1 MSKIVSYPSGILRLS
16 DYLIGTDREAS
27 NVTRSFLVSEVV
39 NTILAAVGAGTV
51 TSISTVSSTFI
62 SVTGG
67 PITTTGTVA
76 ADISATGTKNQTTFL
91 RGDNT
96 WSLPGPAPNTVSIL
110 YNGTTLTSEV
120 SSIDYIGSGT
130 ASAANL
136 SVRVFVPGSDS
147 LVDNAI
153 AGTAISVSAPTGSV
167 TVTNDGVI
175 TAQAG
180 GNITLSGGT
189 GNVTVS
195 STANPVSLTSISAG
209 EGITTV
215 TNASTNPE
223 IDLNFTSINNYLLTS
238 QAVTLSTPSDSI
250 EFNQISSSSVKAV
263 EIGQIPIGVLTA
275 VDKYI
280 DDADENTLK
289 NTTDTFTSSQKTRN
303 MVSLTVAEHAA
314 LVSGGTVDENTLYF
328 LLGAL
333 PTFTANAVR
342 TNLIGTGDYTLSTSP
357 TSVTGVVGT
366 PYSFVTTISVNT
378 GTYNPGN
385 INPTLTVSGNIVNNL
400 GTSYNVPFN
409 ATGSWAGPPISTG
422 QAELAVNLAA
432 GSGGGTSIATAG
444 FNSIWEYVAGKSIPL
459 DLNPIPTN
467 TSGNYLFNTEIQIT
481 TASAASYEFSSP
493 VLYENIYNSTNYTTT
508 PGFSGS
514 IPTGTSNPITTRA
527 HGIQA
532 SYRLKQFLYTLIQAD
547 NIIDSNGA
555 AGGAGENVEYTLSF
569 TGTASGT
576 YDYGTSITGTL
587 TATTIGN
594 FEFTTGNTTSR
605 TATFTGFT
613 LVAAASKTLTLTG
626 TLQNTTTQPQYRKLD
641 ATAAITA
648 RITGAAS
655 SYTISNAVQGP
666 FSAANGNLEYLLPTV
681 NPAAG
686 YYLTGGVVTLAENP
700 VEYNVSLWGP
710 SNASTDGLGTSA
722 SPAIEN
728 DPTTTTGTVALSTA
742 TISVECV
749 ALPVTS
755 SITYQTSFANGVS
768 SAVTLT
774 TTDTQ
779 NATDPTFTIGAYGSV
794 TVSVS
799 RTSPSNTAQ
808 RPGLIVWYLDNV
820 QQGTSQAFNVGDG
833 VSYNKTING
842 VINGQTLLATISE
855 KSQYRQLIAT
865 TEMNNA
871 MGAATQ
877 YTLSNDSQTTNSVG
891 NATGTHTYTIP
902 TIVPTLGYF
911 LTGGV
916 VSLSNVGTNGTVTF
930 FSSLWAPSNASTDGT
945 GESSGDP
952 AIENT
957 VTVTTGTLTTQT
969 RKLDATATIEA
980 AITGSN
986 TTYSIANGVQTT
998 NSVTAAASTFTY
1010 ATPVVTANL
1019 GYLLTGGVVTLPQIG
1034 TNGTVT
1040 FGPSGSA
1047 WGVAGASNDGSGDS
1061 VLDPAI
1067 ENEVSI
1073 TPGTITTETRKLDVT
1088 SYVATQISGPAEY
1101 TITNASQTI
1110 NSAGRA
1116 TYSYTIPVVVPNA
1129 GYYLTGGVIS
1139 LPYNPITFFVTGS
1152 QSGTGTAIDPLI
1164 ENNPTVTPGVIA
1176 LARATI
1182 SVVQV
1187 AVPTTTAITYATS
1200 FAPGGGG
1207 ATRTLTTTGT
1217 QTLSNSAYE
1226 YGNGSVTVTV
1236 NRTAPSSTAQDG
1248 GYIYWILNGTTQSSQ
1263 QIYNGTTISYSRTIT
1278 GVTAGDTI
1286 QVTIDEG

>member
-1 MSKIVSYPSGILRLS
+1 MSKIVSYPSGTLRLS
-16 DYLIGTDREAS
+16 DYLIGTDRESS

-120 SSIDYIGSGT
+120 SSIDYIGGGT

-136 SVRVFVPGSDS
+136 SVRLFVPGSGS

-378 GTYNPGN
+378 GTYTPGN

-444 FNSIWEYVAGKSIPL
+444 FSSIWEYVAGKSIPL

-467 TSGNYLFNTEIQIT
+467 TSGNYSFNTEIQIIA
-481 TASAASYEFSSP
+481 ASAASYEFSSP
-493 VLYENIYNSTNYTTT
+493 VLYENIYNSTNYTAT

-576 YDYGTSITGTL
+576 YNYGTSITGTL

-613 LVAAASKTLTLTG
+613 LIAAASQTLTLTG
-626 TLQNTTTQPQYRKLD
+626 TLQNTTTQPQYRELD

-655 SYTISNAVQGP
+655 SYTISNAAQGP
-666 FSAANGNLEYLLPTV
+666 FSGANGTKEYILPTV
-681 NPAAG
+681 NPATG
-686 YYLTGGVVTLAENP
+686 YYLTGGVVTLSENP

-710 SNASTDGLGTSA
+710 NNASTDGLGTSA

-728 DPTTTTGTVALSTA
+728 DPTTTLGTVALSAA

-755 SITYQTSFANGVS
+755 SITYQTSFATGIS

-779 NATDPTFTIGAYGSV
+779 NVTNPTPFSIGNGNI
-794 TVSVS
+794 TVSVI

-833 VSYNKTING
+833 ISYNKTING

-855 KSQYRQLIAT
+855 KSQYRELIAT

-891 NATGTHTYTIP
+891 NVTGAHTYTTP
-902 TIVPTLGYF
+902 TIVPNNGYQ

-945 GESSGDP
+945 GETSGDP

-957 VTVTTGTLTTQT
+957 VTVTTGTLTT
-969 RKLDATATIEA
+969 
-980 AITGSN
+980 
-986 TTYSIANGVQTT
+986 
-998 NSVTAAASTFTY
+998 
-1010 ATPVVTANL
+1010 
-1019 GYLLTGGVVTLPQIG
+1019 
-1034 TNGTVT
+1034 
-1040 FGPSGSA
+1040 
-1047 WGVAGASNDGSGDS
+1047 
-1061 VLDPAI
+1061 
-1067 ENEVSI
+1067 
-1073 TPGTITTETRKLDVT
+1073 ETRKLDVT
-1088 SYVATQISGPAEY
+1088 AYVATQITGTEY
-1101 TITNASQTI
+1101 TISNASQTI
-1110 NSAGRA
+1110 NSANLI
-1116 TYSYTIPVVVPNA
+1116 TYEYTVPTVIPNA
-1129 GYYLTGGVIS
+1129 DYTLTDGVIS

-1164 ENNPTVTPGVIA
+1164 ENNPTVTPGTVICIPYTITLSYANSISGGTEGVEYTLSPADGNTRVGCVGTAYSFGTITATPASGYYFSTPFNASQTSLSLPIIGTMPSGGGTASQNLTGVIA

-1182 SVVQV
+1182 EVVQV

-1200 FAPGGGG
+1200 FAPGGSG

-1226 YGNGSVTVTV
+1226 YGNGSITVTV
-1236 NRTAPSSTAQDG
+1236 NRTAPSSTAQDS

>member
-1 MSKIVSYPSGILRLS
+1 MSKIVSYPSGTLRLS
-16 DYLIGTDREAS
+16 DYLIGTDRESS

-120 SSIDYIGSGT
+120 SSIDYIGGGT

-136 SVRVFVPGSDS
+136 SVRLFVPGSGS

-378 GTYNPGN
+378 GTYTPGN

-400 GTSYNVPFN
+400 GTSYSVPFN

-444 FNSIWEYVAGKSIPL
+444 FSSIWEYVAGKSIPL

-467 TSGNYLFNTEIQIT
+467 TSGNYSFNTEIQIT

-493 VLYENIYNSTNYTTT
+493 VLYENIYNSTNYTAT

-576 YDYGTSITGTL
+576 YNYGTSITGTL

-626 TLQNTTTQPQYRKLD
+626 TLQNTTTQPQYRELD

-655 SYTISNAVQGP
+655 SYTISNAAQGP
-666 FSAANGNLEYLLPTV
+666 FSGANGNLEYLLPTV
-681 NPAAG
+681 NPATG
-686 YYLTGGVVTLAENP
+686 YYLTGGVVTLSENP

-710 SNASTDGLGTSA
+710 NNASTDGLGTSA

-728 DPTTTTGTVALSTA
+728 DPTTTLGTVALSAA
-742 TISVECV
+742 TIRVECV

-755 SITYQTSFANGVS
+755 SITYQTSFATGIS

-779 NATDPTFTIGAYGSV
+779 NVTNPTPFSIGNGNI
-794 TVSVS
+794 TVSVI

-833 VSYNKTING
+833 ISYNKTING

-855 KSQYRQLIAT
+855 KSQYRELIAT

-891 NATGTHTYTIP
+891 NVTGAHTYTTP
-902 TIVPTLGYF
+902 TIVPNNGYQ

-945 GESSGDP
+945 GETSGDP

-957 VTVTTGTLTTQT
+957 VTVTTGTLTT
-969 RKLDATATIEA
+969 
-980 AITGSN
+980 
-986 TTYSIANGVQTT
+986 
-998 NSVTAAASTFTY
+998 
-1010 ATPVVTANL
+1010 
-1019 GYLLTGGVVTLPQIG
+1019 
-1034 TNGTVT
+1034 
-1040 FGPSGSA
+1040 
-1047 WGVAGASNDGSGDS
+1047 
-1061 VLDPAI
+1061 
-1067 ENEVSI
+1067 
-1073 TPGTITTETRKLDVT
+1073 ETRKLDVT
-1088 SYVATQISGPAEY
+1088 AYVATQITGTEY
-1101 TITNASQTI
+1101 TISNASQTI
-1110 NSAGRA
+1110 NSANLI
-1116 TYSYTIPVVVPNA
+1116 TYEYTVPTVIPNA
-1129 GYYLTGGVIS
+1129 DYTLTDGVIS

-1164 ENNPTVTPGVIA
+1164 ENNPTVTPGTVICIPYTITLSYANSISGGTEGVEYTLSPADGNTRVGCVGTAYSFGTITATPASGYYFSTPFNASQTSLSLPIIGTMPSGGGTASQNLTGVIA

-1182 SVVQV
+1182 EVVQV

-1200 FAPGGGG
+1200 FAPGGSG

-1226 YGNGSVTVTV
+1226 YGNGSITVTV
-1236 NRTAPSSTAQDG
+1236 NRTAPSSTAQDS